1 MSESGHET
9 LRQFLIPFTSMVF
22 QDVIPVDFQ
31 SQAFGN
37 LVSPEQDVM
46 VGMPNVEHKPLDA

>member
-9 LRQFLIPFTSMVF
+9 LREFLSPFTSMVF

-37 LVSPEQDVM
+37 LVSPE
-46 VGMPNVEHKPLDA
+46 